1 MTRSDLVPGPTPDQA
16 SAHQQAGPHQAGPH
30 QAGPHQAGPHQTGP
44 HQAGPRQAGPRQTG
58 PRQTG
63 PRRQAGRPP
72 DGTRATPTRIRG
84 PVVLG
89 WAFVERQTN
98 LWKRHWAWE
107 LVWLVYGVVNTL
119 AITFIA
125 KEAAQAGAVNRAQAS
140 RLTLFLLIG
149 TLVWAYMSAVLD
161 DMSLVVMWERWEGT
175 IEHTLMTPVPRVVHL
190 LGMSVFGV
198 LHGLIRTGLILACSL
213 PFFAISVGHADWPA
227 AVVVI
232 AVGTMSLV
240 GLGILS
246 WILPLLYPERGE
258 QMSFMLQALVLLIS
272 GVYYAVNVLPGWLQ
286 AVSHASPAT
295 YLLRGIR
302 GAVIDGQGF
311 GHQGGNLLILA
322 AFGVLMIPGALL
334 AFAAAERW
342 AKRTGRLKRQG

>member
-1 MTRSDLVPGPTPDQA
+1 VSTTNLAPGTTANPPTP
-16 SAHQQAGPHQAGPH
+16 
-30 QAGPHQAGPHQTGP
+30 
-44 HQAGPRQAGPRQTG
+44 RQ
-58 PRQTG
+58 
-63 PRRQAGRPP
+63 P
-72 DGTRATPTRIRG
+72 DGQSNGRAPN
-84 PVVLG
+84 PLLLG

-125 KEAAQAGAVNRAQAS
+125 KEAAQSGAVNPVQAS

-213 PFFAISVGHADWPA
+213 PFFAITVSHADWPT
-227 AVVVI
+227 AVAVI
-232 AVGTMSLV
+232 AVGTISLV

-246 WILPLLYPERGE
+246 GILPLLYPERGE

-295 YLLRGIR
+295 YLLNGLR
-302 GAVIDGQGF
+302 GAVIDGEGF

-322 AFGVLMIPGALL
+322 VFGVLMIPASLL
-334 AFAAAERW
+334 AFATAERW